1 MNALAAMTKT
11 ETKLFLREPMI
22 WGAAVILPTAV
33 LVILGAI
40 FGNAPDPEL
49 GGYGFL
55 TLFTPSLVVI
65 TLATLTVNTFT
76 SRMGTYRER
85 GVLRRLSTTP
95 VRPATLL
102 AAQLAINIVT
112 AFVAVALLVGVAA
125 VAFGVPLP
133 QDPLAFAVALGVGG
147 AALFGLALLMR
158 RSSRRPVPRNAIGL
172 PVFFAVMFFGGVY
185 LPQWLLPDVL
195 NDIGEF
201 IPPGV
206 HGILDA
212 WLGAPLAVAPLLVM
226 AITTVVAGRS
236 GRPHVPLGMTRRTMR

>member
-40 FGNAPDPEL
+40 FGNSPEPEL

-76 SRMGTYRER
+76 SRMGTYREQ

-112 AFVAVALLVGVAA
+112 AFIAVAILIGVAY

-133 QDPLAFAVALGVGG
+133 QAPLAFAVALGVGA
-147 AALFGLALLMR
+147 AALFGLALLIAAVVPTAAAANAVDHATGIQCADCRSPWTPFSPVPTSATPGDRRLRAAASGVASAGQWPDQPTGQAGSRRIPTSSRWSR
-158 RSSRRPVPRNAIGL
+158 RS
-172 PVFFAVMFFGGVY
+172 
-185 LPQWLLPDVL
+185 
-195 NDIGEF
+195 
-201 IPPGV
+201 
-206 HGILDA
+206 
-212 WLGAPLAVAPLLVM
+212 
-226 AITTVVAGRS
+226 AGS
-236 GRPHVPLGMTRRTMR
+236 A

>member
-1 MNALAAMTKT
+1 MNAHALAAMTRT
-11 ETKLFLREPMI
+11 ETRLFLREPLI

-40 FGNAPDPEL
+40 FGNTPDPQF

-76 SRMGTYRER
+76 SRMGTYREQ

-112 AFVAVALLVGVAA
+112 AFIAVAVLIGVAY

-133 QDPLAFAVALGVGG
+133 QAPLAFAVALGVGA
-147 AALFGLALLMR
+147 AALFGLALLIAAV
-158 RSSRRPVPRNAIGL
+158 VPSAGAANAVSL

-185 LPQWLLPDVL
+185 LPQWLLPDFL
-195 NDIGEF
+195 NKIGEF

-212 WLGAPLAVAPLLVM
+212 WLGAPLQLAPLIVM
-226 AITTVVAGRS
+226 GVIAVVAGA
-236 GRPHVPLGMTRRTMR
+236 VAARTFRWE